1 MLHGYTYSY
10 MHRTP
15 RKGQKG
21 PCCRPTKQKCA
32 QDDTSIGGIAR
43 RNVCKTSSGRT
54 KCGAGCKRLI
64 AAIEGLM
71 KKQERKKRR
80 KEQLRKEKEQ
90 KKKAKLKSSST
101 APPKKE
107 KEEDSE
113 SFEEYSDEEYSDEEE
128 SESFEE
134 YSEEE
139 EKQDTAKKEAKKEAK
154 KGDKGEMVMRVKKD
168 QKLSSKQLKMI
179 ESATE
184 VRATSTN
191 PLCKEK
197 ASMFRFVWH

>member
-32 QDDTSIGGIAR
+32 QDDTSIGGIAG

-113 SFEEYSDEEYSDEEE
+113 SFEEYSDEEE

-139 EKQDTAKKEAKKEAK
+139 EKQDRAKKEAKKS
-154 KGDKGEMVMRVKKD
+154 GKGEMVMRVKKG

-197 ASMFRFVWH
+197 ASMFRFV